1 MPQGVEDLQELVARL
16 TTGRGAH
23 KLSQVCS
30 ICCSEGLNALHCNLH
45 QLRMLVPEASRIQ
58 AFSAGAYHGCLAFT
72 ALCRPAARCLK
83 KHCSA
88 GGRQAN

>member
-30 ICCSEGLNALHCNLH
+30 ICCLHASADAGGAPDGQSAMCRVCWKSWRG
-45 QLRMLVPEASRIQ
+45 QLRLLQ
-58 AFSAGAYHGCLAFT
+58 ARTTWTWIHS
-72 ALCRPAARCLK
+72 
-83 KHCSA
+83 
-88 GGRQAN
+88 